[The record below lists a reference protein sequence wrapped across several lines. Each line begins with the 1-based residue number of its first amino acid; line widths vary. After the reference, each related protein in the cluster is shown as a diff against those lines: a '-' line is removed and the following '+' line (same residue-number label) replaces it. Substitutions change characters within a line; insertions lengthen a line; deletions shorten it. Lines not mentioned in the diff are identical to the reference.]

1 MDRLETSLTRLL
13 GIEIPVI
20 QAPIGSAAT
29 PELAA
34 AVSNGGGLGMLS
46 ITWMSPGAAR
56 EAIRRT
62 RELTSRPFGINLVL
76 EWSPEEKL
84 DVALEEGVPVVSF
97 FWGDPSRHVSRVH
110 EAKAL
115 VLHSVGSVAEARAAK
130 DARVDAVVA
139 QGWEAGGHVRGAVTT
154 MVLVPRVASEL
165 APLPVVA
172 AGGIGDGRGLL
183 AALALGASGA
193 WMGTRFLLSE
203 EARVHDVYRER
214 VLASTEEDTVY
225 GTIFDVGWPKAP
237 HRVLRS
243 ETVERWEEAGRPSS
257 GSRRG
262 EGETVAWFPDGA
274 PVLRYSDVPPLPGMT
289 GDVEALAFYAGQSAG
304 LANRVRPAAEI
315 LRETVKEALDEL
327 SRLSGEKASSSGS

>member
-1 MDRLETSLTRLL
+1 MDRLETALTRLL
-13 GIEIPVI
+13 GIDVPVI
-20 QAPIGSAAT
+20 QAPIGSATT

-46 ITWMSPGAAR
+46 ITWMSPEAAR
-56 EAIRRT
+56 AAIRRT
-62 RELTSRPFGINLVL
+62 QELTPRPFGINLVL
-76 EWSPEEKL
+76 EWSPEERL
-84 DVALEEGVPVVSF
+84 AIALEEGVPVVSF
-97 FWGDPSRHVSRVH
+97 FWGDPSPYVSRVH
-110 EAKAL
+110 DANAL

-130 DARVDAVVA
+130 DAGVDAVVA

-154 MVLVPRVASEL
+154 MVLVPRVASEV
-165 APLPVVA
+165 APVPVVA

>member
-1 MDRLETSLTRLL
+1 MERLETALTRLL
-13 GIEIPVI
+13 SIDAPVI

-34 AVSNGGGLGMLS
+34 AVSNAGGLGMLS
-46 ITWMSPGAAR
+46 ITWMSPLAAR

-62 RELTSRPFGINLVL
+62 RELTPRPFGINLVL
-76 EWSPEEKL
+76 EWSPEERL
-84 DVALEEGVPVVSF
+84 EVALEEGVPVVSF
-97 FWGDPSRHVSRVH
+97 FWGDPAPYVRRVH
-110 EAKAL
+110 DTGAL
-115 VLHSVGSVAEARAAK
+115 VLHSVGSVTEARAAR
-130 DARVDAVVA
+130 DAGADAVVA
-139 QGWEAGGHVRGAVTT
+139 QGWEAGGHVRGDVTT
-154 MVLVPRVASEL
+154 MVLVPRVASEI

-214 VLASTEEDTVY
+214 LLRATEEETVHA
-225 GTIFDVGWPKAP
+225 TIFDVGWPKAP

-243 ETVERWEEAGRPSS
+243 ETVERWEKAGRPPS
-257 GSRRG
+257 GHRPG
-262 EGETVAWFPDGA
+262 EGETVARFGDGA
-274 PVLRYSDVPPLPGMT
+274 PVVRYSDVPPLPGMT

-315 LRETVKEALDEL
+315 LRETVREALFGL
-327 SRLSGEKASSSGS
+327 ARLSGEKASSSGS